1 MSVLPEVA
9 GCGGCAASVRI
20 DWMAEE
26 IGPGCHFGVVACEKC
41 GLIRFAVAA
50 ESAEALAA
58 GRAHGPVRLRRR
70 QRRTI
75 CRRTLTGGFSGR
87 CKPALD
93 RPFKR

>member
-1 MSVLPEVA
+1 VSVLPEVA

-58 GRAHGPVRLRRR
+58 GRAMVRFAF
-70 QRRTI
+70 
-75 CRRTLTGGFSGR
+75 GADSV
-87 CKPALD
+87 ALYAED
-93 RPFKR
+93 G